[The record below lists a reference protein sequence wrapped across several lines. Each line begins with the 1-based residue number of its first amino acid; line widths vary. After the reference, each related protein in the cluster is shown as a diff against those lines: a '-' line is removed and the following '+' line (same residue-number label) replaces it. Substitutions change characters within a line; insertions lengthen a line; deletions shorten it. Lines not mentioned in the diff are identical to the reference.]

1 MRAWPAVAALVLLA
15 VLTACGGRPP
25 NAGPAMKELGIFE
38 PGAPGSYAPVAT
50 FSSVSGV
57 RPNLDVYYSGWYELF
72 QARFA
77 AEAARQGAVTLVQIN
92 PTGISLAAIAAGKY
106 DGYLRGYAAAVRAAG
121 RRVVLSFGHEMNAP
135 WYSWGFGNSA
145 PATFVAA
152 WRHIVALFRTAGARN
167 VIWLWTVNV
176 EGDHIAP
183 VAPWWPGADY
193 VTWVGLD
200 GYFYTQS
207 QTFES
212 VFAST
217 ISAVRSFT
225 KAPVLIAETGAAPDT
240 GKPAKITDLFAGVRS
255 YGLLGFV
262 WFDTVTDRDW
272 RISNDPAAVA
282 ALRAGALAYMKDIP
296 ARPASAPASTGT
308 GPSPGP
314 AQAAPSHPPRPELS
328 RFPLLSRPPSRAHR
342 Q

>member
-1 MRAWPAVAALVLLA
+1 L
-15 VLTACGGRPP
+15 
-25 NAGPAMKELGIFE
+25 
-38 PGAPGSYAPVAT
+38 
-50 FSSVSGV
+50 
-57 RPNLDVYYSGWYELF
+57 
-72 QARFA
+72 
-77 AEAARQGAVTLVQIN
+77 
-92 PTGISLAAIAAGKY
+92 
-106 DGYLRGYAAAVRAAG
+106 
-121 RRVVLSFGHEMNAP
+121 
-135 WYSWGFGNSA
+135 
-145 PATFVAA
+145 AA

-200 GYFYTQS
+200 GYFYGQS

-255 YGLLGFV
+255 YRLLGFV

-272 RISNDPAAVA
+272 RISDDPAAVA

-296 ARPASAPASTGT
+296 GAWLA
-308 GPSPGP
+308 
-314 AQAAPSHPPRPELS
+314 
-328 RFPLLSRPPSRAHR
+328 SRAR
-342 Q
+342 CPGRRRG